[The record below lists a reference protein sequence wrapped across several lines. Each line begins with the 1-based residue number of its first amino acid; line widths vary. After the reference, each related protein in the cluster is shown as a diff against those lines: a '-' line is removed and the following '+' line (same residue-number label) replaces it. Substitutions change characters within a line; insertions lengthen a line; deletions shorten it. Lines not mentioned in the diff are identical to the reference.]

1 MKTMGFNK
9 WIVVLGVLGAM
20 AMLAAGGLLWLVVT
34 RPVDVAAFVQRLS

>member
-1 MKTMGFNK
+1 MGFNK

-34 RPVDVAAFVQRLS
+34 RPVDVAAFIQRLS